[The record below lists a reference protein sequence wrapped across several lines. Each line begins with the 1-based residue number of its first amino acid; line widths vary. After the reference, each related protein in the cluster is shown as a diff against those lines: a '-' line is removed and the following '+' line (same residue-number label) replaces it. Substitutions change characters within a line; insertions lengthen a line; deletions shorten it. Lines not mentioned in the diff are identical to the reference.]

1 MTKLY
6 AQPYSTE
13 HTGFYFDSMEEF
25 DEGMEKLNAK
35 GCEEVEIQFIDG
47 DDHHPS
53 LFRAAN
59 IDQGNIDIWFEELED
74 LDVQDA
80 TRVCFLLDFMDLDDA
95 LSRFDEVYLHYG
107 TAEDY
112 AQEIIEETTE
122 IPSHLQYY
130 IDYEAI
136 ARDMKINGEII
147 EIERDL
153 IVTNAYE
160 F

>member
-1 MTKLY
+1 MTEFY
-6 AQPYSTE
+6 AQPYSPE
-13 HTGFYFDSMEEF
+13 HTGFYFDSIEKF
-25 DEGMEKLNAK
+25 DSGMKALNKK

-47 DDHHPS
+47 EAHEPS
-53 LFRAAN
+53 LFKAAG
-59 IDQGNIDIWFEELED
+59 IHQGNISLWFDELED
-74 LDVQDA
+74 LASDDA
-80 TRVCFLLDFMDLDDA
+80 TRICFLLDYLNLDDA

-122 IPSHLQYY
+122 IPENLQYY

-153 IVTNAYE
+153 IVTNAHE